1 MRKDIFDTE
10 EYLGKPLYKVTK
22 PKNLRDV
29 IKTRLKEFPD
39 NPVFLVKEKKGGEYV
54 PISTEKY
61 DHDIDSLGT
70 ALMHYVP
77 KGSRVAILSETR
89 YEWYT
94 SYLATTN
101 GTGCVVPLDK
111 ELKAEEIESML
122 NRAEVDILIFSKSKK
137 DVVEEVYGKIP
148 TMKYWISMDD
158 TDDERFISYSKFIK
172 EGEDLL
178 AGGDKTFTETDIDPE
193 EMTVLLFTSGTTAK
207 SKAVMLCQRNI
218 CKNLISMFS
227 MLYIDVDD
235 VFFSVLPLHHTY
247 ECTCGFLGQVYR
259 GTTISV
265 CEGLRY
271 IAQNLQEA
279 KPTCVLMVPVMLEMF
294 YKKIM
299 KSLNADPKKAKK
311 LKTGI
316 KLSRFLL
323 KFKIDVRKKLFKQ
336 IHDIFGGRMR
346 LIILGG
352 APVNPEI
359 LTFFQDMGFL
369 CVQGYGLTECAPIL
383 ALNRDIAFKNQAA
396 GLPLPGCDVKIL
408 NPDEDGIGEFIAK
421 GDNVFMGY
429 YKDPENTSA
438 ALDADGY
445 YHTGDLGYIDEDH
458 FCIITGRKKNVIIAK
473 NGKNV
478 FPEEIEYLLSLSPYV
493 CESVISGVEDEARD
507 DIIIKATIFPEMEE
521 VTAKIGEDPSEDAIT
536 ELLKEVVSET
546 NEKLPNYKKIKK
558 VELRMTEFEKNTSKK
573 IKRY

>member
-10 EYLGKPLYKVTK
+10 TYLGKPLYKVTR

-39 NPVFLVKEKKGGEYV
+39 NPVFLVKEKKGGEYI

-111 ELKAEEIESML
+111 ELKSEEIESML

-137 DVVEEVYGKIP
+137 DVVEEVYGKVP

-158 TDDERFISYSKFIK
+158 TDDERFLSYSKFIK

-178 AGGDKTFTETDIDPE
+178 ASGDKTFTEATIDPE

-299 KSLNADPKKAKK
+299 KGLNADPKKAKK

-383 ALNRDIAFKNQAA
+383 ALNRDIDFKNQAA

-521 VTAKIGEDPSEDAIT
+521 VTAKLGEDPTEDAIT

-558 VELRMTEFEKNTSKK
+558 VELRMSEFEKNTSKK

>member
-178 AGGDKTFTETDIDPE
+178 AGGDKTFTEADIDPE

-429 YKDPENTSA
+429 YKDPENTAA

>member
-1 MRKDIFDTE
+1 MKDPYANLYEVTE
-10 EYLGKPLYKVTK
+10 IHD
-22 PKNLRDV
+22 LRDV
-29 IKTRLKEFPD
+29 IKKRLHEFPQ
-39 NPVFLVKEKKGGEYV
+39 NPVFLVKEKKGGEYI

-70 ALMHYVP
+70 YFMNTVK
-77 KGSRVAILSETR
+77 KGARIAIFSETR
-89 YEWYT
+89 YEWYV

-111 ELKAEEIESML
+111 ELPVDDVFNML
-122 NRAEVDILIFSKSKK
+122 TRAEVDIVLFSKSKL
-137 DVVEEVYGKIP
+137 DIINQVYGKVE
-148 TMKYWISMDD
+148 TVKYWISMDM
-158 TDDERFISYSKFIK
+158 TADDRFLNYSDCLKQ
-172 EGEDLL
+172 GEEKL
-178 AGGDKTFTETDIDPE
+178 AAGDKIFTEATIDPN
-193 EMTVLLFTSGTTAK
+193 EMTILLFTSGTTAR

-218 CKNLISMFS
+218 CKNLMSMFS
-227 MLYIDVDD
+227 MLYIDRSD
-235 VFFSVLPLHHTY
+235 VWLSVLPLHHTY

-259 GTTISV
+259 GTTVAI

-271 IAQNLQEA
+271 IAQNIQEVR
-279 KPTCVLMVPVMLEMF
+279 PTCILMVPVMLELF

-299 KSLNADPKKAKK
+299 KGLKADPEKEKK
-311 LKTGI
+311 LKKGI
-316 KLSRFLL
+316 KLANALHLSTKMR
-323 KFKIDVRKKLFKQ
+323 RKLFKP

-359 LTFFQDMGFL
+359 LTFFQSIGFK

-383 ALNRDIAFKNQAA
+383 ALNRDKQFKNHAA

-408 NPDEDGIGEFIAK
+408 NPDSDGIGEFISK
-421 GDNVFMGY
+421 GDNNFLGY
-429 YKDPENTSA
+429 YNDPENTA
-438 ALDADGY
+438 LALDSDGY
-445 YHTGDLGYIDEDH
+445 YHTGDLGYIDEDG

-493 CESVISGVEDEARD
+493 AESVVSGVNDEVKD
-507 DIIIKATIFPEMEE
+507 DIVVTATIYPDLEE
-521 VTAKIGEDPSEDAIT
+521 IKGKLGIETDPT
-536 ELLKEVVSET
+536 EEQIMNILKDVVAAT
-546 NEKLPNYKKIKK
+546 NEKLESYKKIKNT
-558 VELRMTEFEKNTSKK
+558 VLRMTEFEKNTSKK

>member
-1 MRKDIFDTE
+1 MRKDILDTE

-29 IKTRLKEFPD
+29 IKTRLKEFPG
-39 NPVFLVKEKKGGEYV
+39 NPVFLVKDKKGGEYV

-77 KGSRVAILSETR
+77 KGSRVAILAETR

-122 NRAEVDILIFSKSKK
+122 NRAEVDILIFSKTKK
-137 DVVEEVYGKIP
+137 DVVEEVYGKVP

-158 TDDERFISYSKFIK
+158 TDDSRFISYSKFIK

-178 AGGDKTFTETDIDPE
+178 ASGDKTFTEADIDPE

-235 VFFSVLPLHHTY
+235 MFFSVLPLHHTY

-259 GTTISV
+259 GTTIAV

-299 KSLNADPKKAKK
+299 KNLNSDPKKAKK

-316 KLSRFLL
+316 KLSKFLL
-323 KFKIDVRKKLFKQ
+323 KFGIDIRKKLFKQ

-383 ALNRDIAFKNQAA
+383 ALNRDVCFKNQAA

-408 NPDEDGIGEFIAK
+408 DPDEDGIGEFIAK

-429 YKDPENTSA
+429 YKDPENTA
-438 ALDADGY
+438 LALDSNGY

-493 CESVISGVEDEARD
+493 CESVISGVEDKARD

-521 VTAKIGEDPSEDAIT
+521 VEAKLGKEPSEDSIT